1 MAMTFAQKV
10 LAKASGK
17 KSVEIGEIVDVNV
30 DVAMMDDILGP
41 RIEIADG
48 LKELN
53 AGIWDKDKV
62 VVISDHYTPPCDIYQ
77 AEIVK
82 FTKEW
87 SKSNGIRNYF
97 EYQGPCHQVLAEKG
111 FDTPSAIILGTDSHT
126 CTAGAF
132 GAFATG
138 IGSTE
143 MLGVL
148 VTGKI
153 WLKVPESIKIV
164 WDGKLPE
171 GIYAKD
177 MVLYDCKVIGH
188 SGATY
193 KVLEYDGS
201 AVIDL
206 PMDERMAITNMAVEM
221 GAKTGYIPTDDKTLE
236 YLKNIGV
243 DEGIGIIYPDADAEY
258 EKTYYHDASK
268 LVPQVACPHHVD
280 NVHDV
285 TCVEGEKLT
294 QVYIGSCTGGRLSD
308 LRTAAKVLKG
318 RKAKDGLR
326 LMVSPAS
333 PLVYKQAL
341 SEGIIDVLAEAG
353 AVIVAAS
360 CGLCVGVHT
369 GILAS
374 GERCISTTNRN
385 FIGRMGSKQSEVF
398 LASAATAAASAI
410 EGRIADPRKYLK

>member
-10 LAKASGK
+10 LAKGSGR

-30 DVAMMDDILGP
+30 DVAMLDDILGP

-48 LKELN
+48 IKELN
-53 AGIWDKDKV
+53 AEIWDKEKV

-87 SKSNGIRNYF
+87 SKSNGIKNYF

-111 FDTPSAIILGTDSHT
+111 FDTPSAIIVGTDSHT

-148 VTGKI
+148 VRGKI
-153 WLKVPESIKIV
+153 WFKVPESIKIA

-171 GIYAKD
+171 GVYAKD

-201 AVIDL
+201 AVMDL
-206 PMDERMAITNMAVEM
+206 PMDERMVITNMAVEM
-221 GAKTGYIPTDDKTLE
+221 GAKTGYIPPDEKTLE
-236 YLKNIGV
+236 YLKNA
-243 DEGIGIIYPDADAEY
+243 GIDKDFDIIYPDADAKY
-258 EKTYYHDASK
+258 EKIYHHNASK
-268 LVPQVACPHHVD
+268 LVPQIACPHQVD
-280 NVHDV
+280 NVHEV

-294 QVYIGSCTGGRLSD
+294 QAYIGSCTGGRLSD
-308 LRTAAKVLKG
+308 LRIAAQVLKG
-318 RKAKDGLR
+318 RKIKDGLR
-326 LMVSPAS
+326 FLISPAS

-341 SEGIIDVLAEAG
+341 REGIIDALTEAG
-353 AVIVAAS
+353 AIIVAAS
-360 CGLCVGVHT
+360 CGLCVGAHT

-398 LASAATAAASAI
+398 LASAATVAASAI
-410 EGRIADPRKYLK
+410 EGRIADPRKYIK